1 MTTGKG
7 TGSTQIQGVLTAV
20 QRDLTQVR
28 AKAEALTAQV
38 ERLRTARKAPR
49 MAAAKVTDRG
59 KVADATAPQDLQP
72 IYANTTNYLATT
84 TIIQDDGSGTFSEIL
99 EVNNYSAGPNS
110 QTVRINSV
118 EQGTALYCSAGNAGT
133 GVSAYSGS
141 GTAVYAQSE
150 EPGTALHA
158 ESFSGQTIYADTNCP
173 GTAGA
178 ANFLSNESTDPNS
191 ETLMVQGASGQTIC
205 ANTNCQGAANFLNNT
220 STDPNSETLMA
231 QGNAGMGVYAS
242 SSTGTGLVATSTQGS
257 GAIVQTE
264 QGPIAMLCEN
274 LSSDANSIG
283 FVGYAGNG
291 TGIGAVGVFGVV
303 GQSNADGGIAVEGDA
318 SGSGAAGVFG
328 SATGGPG
335 SAGVKAYAAGVDS
348 AALQVDGRAIF
359 SSSGQIVVPADA
371 HSVVQPG
378 LSLSPTAFVLAT
390 LQQNLPRVSVR
401 AAVADPAAGTVTVYL
416 TAPAPAGGA
425 TVAWMVVN

>member
-1 MTTGKG
+1 
-7 TGSTQIQGVLTAV
+7 
-20 QRDLTQVR
+20 
-28 AKAEALTAQV
+28 
-38 ERLRTARKAPR
+38 
-49 MAAAKVTDRG
+49 
-59 KVADATAPQDLQP
+59 
-72 IYANTTNYLATT
+72 
-84 TIIQDDGSGTFSEIL
+84 
-99 EVNNYSAGPNS
+99 
-110 QTVRINSV
+110 
-118 EQGTALYCSAGNAGT
+118 
-133 GVSAYSGS
+133 
-141 GTAVYAQSE
+141 
-150 EPGTALHA
+150 
-158 ESFSGQTIYADTNCP
+158 
-173 GTAGA
+173 
-178 ANFLSNESTDPNS
+178 
-191 ETLMVQGASGQTIC
+191 
-205 ANTNCQGAANFLNNT
+205 
-220 STDPNSETLMA
+220 MA

-359 SSSGQIVVPADA
+359 SSSGQIVVPAGA
-371 HSVVQPG
+371 RSVVQPG

-390 LQQNLPRVSVR
+390 LQQNLQRVSVR